1 MVGNDELVDLLKTNF
16 LLMHEHNF
24 SLTEIEEMVPYEREI
39 YLLMLIEHLEK
50 KKKQLGKE

>member
-39 YLLMLIEHLEK
+39 YLLMLIEHLER